1 MLKKY
6 VKHAKDEDAL
16 RGVVSLHCELLTRA
30 GTFLIIYKTRPT
42 M

>member
-30 GTFLIIYKTRPT
+30 GAILYYIQRQPW
-42 M
+42 